1 MNSSSKNF
9 GGERM
14 SYRLPQPFYFDG
26 GSVGVV
32 LLHAYTGSAN
42 DVRMM
47 GRFLEKNQLAVSAP
61 QFAGH
66 ATADPTEIL
75 TRGSVDAWWAD
86 TVAAIEQ
93 LSAANKQPLFVFG
106 LSLGGLFAM
115 RALEELPQVCGGG
128 IFSAPVLEGP
138 TAKLTPL
145 FGQYANR
152 IMQLMGVP
160 AAQQTARLATINQ
173 QSPQQLASIDIFS
186 RQVVADLK
194 QIGDKPVFIGQGG
207 QDQVI
212 DPTQAQVLHQQL
224 TQQNITVDY
233 HWYPQAGHVITV
245 DSAHHQLETDV
256 LEFINRFKK

>member
-1 MNSSSKNF
+1 MT
-9 GGERM
+9 
-14 SYRLPQPFYFDG
+14 YRLPQPFYFDG

-47 GRFLEKNQLAVSAP
+47 GRFLEKHQLTVYAP

-75 TRGSVDAWWAD
+75 TRGSVEAWWAD
-86 TVAAIEQ
+86 TVTAVEQ
-93 LSAANKQPLFVFG
+93 LSAVNKQPLFVFG

-115 RALEELPQVCGGG
+115 RAIEKLPQVYGGG

-138 TAKLTPL
+138 SAKLTPL
-145 FGQYANR
+145 FGQYAKTM
-152 IMQLMGVP
+152 MQLTSVSSVT
-160 AAQQTARLATINQ
+160 QKARLATIDQ
-173 QSPQQLASIDIFS
+173 RLPQQLTSIGIFS
-186 RQVVADLK
+186 RQVVTDLK
-194 QIGDKPVFIGQGG
+194 HIKDKPIFIGQGG
-207 QDQVI
+207 QDQII
-212 DPTQAQVLHQQL
+212 DSTQAQVLYQQL
-224 TQQNITVDY
+224 TQSNIPVDY

-245 DSAHHQLETDV
+245 DNAHHQLETDV